1 MITVGMAVYGDFSG
15 AYFTI
20 QSLRMYHPQIDEI
33 IVIDNKGDDNLKQW
47 LEYWGRDKCRYIRFT
62 DVVGTTAPRQKVFEE
77 ATGDIVICIDS
88 HVLIQPG
95 AFSIP
100 FPDTDDLWHGP
111 MLYDDLVSFV
121 VDMQDKWQDNMWG
134 VWREPQKTLPVEPF
148 TIQMHGLGLFGCRKD
163 AWLGFNDKF
172 RGFGGEEGYIHTK
185 FRKHGRDVVCLPWLA
200 WCHRFGKS
208 GPYPLNGNDRI
219 RNYLIGFKEL
229 GLDPKPIY
237 DHFGIRTV
245 NHIAS
250 SLNR

>member
-1 MITVGMAVYGDFSG
+1 
-15 AYFTI
+15 
-20 QSLRMYHPQIDEI
+20 
-33 IVIDNKGDDNLKQW
+33 
-47 LEYWGRDKCRYIRFT
+47 
-62 DVVGTTAPRQKVFEE
+62 
-77 ATGDIVICIDS
+77 
-88 HVLIQPG
+88 
-95 AFSIP
+95 
-100 FPDTDDLWHGP
+100 
-111 MLYDDLVSFV
+111 
-121 VDMQDKWQDNMWG
+121 MQDKWQDNMWG

-185 FRKHGRDVVCLPWLA
+185 FRQHGRDVVCLPWLA

-245 NHIAS
+245 NHVVES
-250 SLNR
+250 SGLI